1 MRLSNQPK
9 VTWLIQGRLLLFPWP
24 QVLLLFAPL
33 SSLILLHML
42 LPWNRG
48 KLPGVVWIGCYMGN
62 LELILIVVLTI
73 LNYKCLYSAVCSCRK
88 CVPLKQG
95 SYLVCLY
102 FLRVLLLSYA
112 QFMFI
117 EFMNEWN
124 VSVVFIIMKVRM
136 FFSYLLYLHNSWAWY
151 KVNLDITASWNSSL
165 ITTDNP
171 CLPLLPSEER
181 EGDKPLSAAPDLPSS
196 HVSLVT
202 WPLSECI
209 LIGDL
214 VWFLLNHEPWALG
227 ENHPY
232 TLPGT
237 DSVLNR

>member
-112 QFMFI
+112 PFMFI

-181 EGDKPLSAAPDLPSS
+181 EGDKPLSAAIFTCIISYLALIRM
-196 HVSLVT
+196 HFNWWLGLVS
-202 WPLSECI
+202 
-209 LIGDL
+209 
-214 VWFLLNHEPWALG
+214 FKPWALG
-227 ENHPY
+227 SWREPSLHIAWHRF
-232 TLPGT
+232 
-237 DSVLNR
+237 SAQ